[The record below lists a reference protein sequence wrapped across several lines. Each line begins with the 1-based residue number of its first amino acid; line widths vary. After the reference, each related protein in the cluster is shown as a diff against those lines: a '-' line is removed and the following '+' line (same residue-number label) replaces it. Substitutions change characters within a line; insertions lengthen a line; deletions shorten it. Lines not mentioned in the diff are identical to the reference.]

1 MRIVLDT
8 NVVTSALLWHG
19 VPYQLLQVVRQ
30 RANLQLYSSA
40 ALLEEL
46 ADVLTRPSLRKQLA
60 VIGMQAGDVLLDYA
74 SAVEIVMAEP
84 LRVPVC
90 RDPDDDDVLALALAA
105 QADLIVSGD
114 QDLLVLGQFDG
125 IPILAVRAAL
135 EQLAASQP
143 PEGPVDF

>member
-8 NVVTSALLWHG
+8 NVVTSALLWRG
-19 VPYQLLQVVRQ
+19 IPYQLLQTVRQ

-46 ADVLTRPSLRKQLA
+46 ADVLTRPSLIKPLAAIDKQA
-60 VIGMQAGDVLLDYA
+60 ADVLLDYT
-74 SAVEIVMAEP
+74 SAVEIVRAAP
-84 LRVPVC
+84 LPQPVC

-114 QDLLVLGQFDG
+114 QDLLVLGQFES
-125 IPILAVRAAL
+125 IPIVNARAAL
-135 EQLAASQP
+135 ERLAASAS
-143 PEGPVDF
+143 